1 MVAASAIPFHFQAV
15 RTTVSQAYGD
25 HREEHT
31 TLQDMAAVCCAIIS
45 TQNATDASTPTA
57 TRSADLDGFHCSM
70 PCWVT
75 GSIHEHL
82 KGVLAIGPDFF
93 ESQVTS
99 EWLKITNPPKNWLVR
114 CKNLRSKPD
123 PFCVV
128 MIINPIINHPPPQKS
143 LIFCGNHSNHIPMW
157 SLFGLP

>member
-57 TRSADLDGFHCSM
+57 TRSADLGGFHCSM

-82 KGVLAIGPDFF
+82 KEVLAIGPDF
-93 ESQVTS
+93 
-99 EWLKITNPPKNWLVR
+99 
-114 CKNLRSKPD
+114 
-123 PFCVV
+123 
-128 MIINPIINHPPPQKS
+128 
-143 LIFCGNHSNHIPMW
+143 LIPGDI
-157 SLFGLP
+157 